1 MNALIQ
7 NIERRIA
14 SWSQIPESHG
24 EPIQVLRYKP
34 GEEYRSHYDYF
45 FHNAG
50 KLNNRVATVLMYL
63 SDVEVRS
70 HFNIVVTSISFTFTD
85 SITRNR
91 RCALVNSL
99 DREEARQCFQTLTC
113 PEAETS
119 PPIQFVGTTGRQ

>member
-63 SDVEVRS
+63 SDVEVRLRFTISLS
-70 HFNIVVTSISFTFTD
+70 HPLDFHFLYCFLLYNT
-85 SITRNR
+85 
-91 RCALVNSL
+91 NSTM
-99 DREEARQCFQTLTC
+99 RAC
-113 PEAETS
+113 
-119 PPIQFVGTTGRQ
+119 

>member
-1 MNALIQ
+1 MNAMIQ

-34 GEEYRSHYDYF
+34 GEEYRAHYDYF
-45 FHNAG
+45 FHDAG

-70 HFNIVVTSISFTFTD
+70 SKYPCHITFTSISCTVTD
-85 SITRNR
+85 SITESTM
-91 RCALVNSL
+91 CA
-99 DREEARQCFQTLTC
+99 C
-113 PEAETS
+113 
-119 PPIQFVGTTGRQ
+119 